1 MWSRVLRWIFL
12 VGGGALLGAGLVL
25 QGQLVFAEHLRVQ
38 AQNTFFLW
46 RGIGQVSFIFQ
57 DDQTKLALWL
67 NEIDARVLDHSRHVS
82 WVMIVLGGL
91 VVLLA
96 PWMNCDKRRVVT
108 AKVR

>member
-1 MWSRVLRWIFL
+1 MWSRLLRWSLL

-25 QGQLVFAEHLRVQ
+25 LGQLVFAEHMRAQ

-46 RGIGQVSFIFQ
+46 RGIGQLSFIFQ

-67 NEIDARVLDHSRHVS
+67 NEIDGKILDHSRHAACVLL
-82 WVMIVLGGL
+82 VLGGL

-96 PWMNCDKRRVVT
+96 PWMHCGKRKAQRARGT
-108 AKVR
+108 

>member
-1 MWSRVLRWIFL
+1 MLSRLLRWLFL

-25 QGQLVFAEHLRVQ
+25 LGQLAVAEHLRAKAQ
-38 AQNTFFLW
+38 AKFFLW

-67 NEIDARVLDHSRHVS
+67 NEIDARVLDHSRQGA
-82 WVMIVLGGL
+82 WVMIVLGSL

-96 PWMNCDKRRVVT
+96 PWMHCGHRKT
-108 AKVR
+108 GKPKG

>member
-1 MWSRVLRWIFL
+1 MLSRLLRWWFL

-25 QGQLVFAEHLRVQ
+25 LGQLVFAEHMRAR
-38 AQNTFFLW
+38 AQGTFFLW

-67 NEIDARVLDHSRHVS
+67 NEIDGKILDHSRHVA

-96 PWMNCDKRRVVT
+96 PWMHCGRRQSMKRR
-108 AKVR
+108 R